1 MFDVRKNPKS
11 LVPRNSSQPCFPAGV
26 PPLKAAGWR
35 SSSDAHR
42 GLLSEMALN
51 GPCGVLSDSRPEVFK
66 FKLCKHWVFVQ
77 VKLSCGPPICD
88 LWSQVCFFPPNYI
101 ANSLSRGWFLI
112 LPGSQTLLKGWL
124 KLWLLFPENCTFAD
138 ASTGLSV
145 CPGMGR

>member
-1 MFDVRKNPKS
+1 MFDVRKNPRS

-88 LWSQVCFFPPNYI
+88 LWSQVCFFSPQLHSKFFKQGVVFNLTRVPDTFERLAKTMAAI
-101 ANSLSRGWFLI
+101 PR
-112 LPGSQTLLKGWL
+112 
-124 KLWLLFPENCTFAD
+124 KLHLCRCKHRP
-138 ASTGLSV
+138 
-145 CPGMGR
+145 